1 MSTRRCR
8 RNACRALL
16 DDTTEPYCGD
26 VCQRI
31 DGVMANIPFSASG
44 VARMGRGVCVAEALP
59 WLDAR
64 AAS

>member
-8 RNACRALL
+8 RIACRVLL
-16 DDTTEPYCGD
+16 DDTSEPYCGD
-26 VCQRI
+26 TCQRI
-31 DGVMANIPFSASG
+31 DEAMAGLPHASAS
-44 VARMGRGVCVAEALP
+44 VARMGRGACVAEALP